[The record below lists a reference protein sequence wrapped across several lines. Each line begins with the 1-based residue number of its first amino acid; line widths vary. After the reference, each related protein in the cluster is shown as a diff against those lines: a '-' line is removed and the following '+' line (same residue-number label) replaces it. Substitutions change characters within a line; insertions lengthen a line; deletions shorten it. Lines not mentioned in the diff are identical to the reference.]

1 MMKWIRDLKIGF
13 KISCGFLLVTVIAGI
28 IGIVGIVNLDS
39 VGTSYHVAY
48 EDSVTAL
55 ECMERISASFQE
67 IRTDLFEMSLAE
79 LKEDKEGCI
88 EALNNHKGI
97 IDDNL
102 SKYRGILE
110 KYELEEVEQELKFI
124 DAIEYTLN
132 LIDKSSRSFINDIA
146 MDTERRNEAF
156 SILSDGGELH
166 ALAQEMEGAITDLVE
181 YNKDYSAQQIQANEK
196 LAANSKLI
204 MGGGI
209 LTGVIA
215 AVFMGLFIARGIS
228 QRISMVVEA
237 ADRLAKGDL
246 NVQIDISSKDE
257 TGMLA
262 HTFRNMSSTLKA
274 IIGDISYGLDEM
286 SKGDFTVSSKVR
298 ELYVGDYAP
307 IYESLNKMI
316 TKISDTLMQINMA
329 AEQVATGS
337 EQVSSGAQALAA
349 GSTEQAS
356 SIEELSSSIEMIS
369 EQSAENSNI
378 VETASKSVKQA
389 GEGVSAGNEHM
400 EQLTKAMA
408 DIGSAS
414 NQIANITKVI
424 EDIAFQ
430 TNILALNAAIE
441 AARAGA
447 AGKGFAVVAD
457 EVRNL
462 AAKSAEAA
470 KQTGKLIEASV
481 ATVARGAEITGQT
494 ARILNDVGTSTLE
507 VTGSFEKIERSS
519 AEQAVAIE
527 QIKQGLFQISAV
539 VQTNAATAEE
549 NSATSEEM
557 SAQAEAL
564 RQEAGKFK
572 LA

>member
-1 MMKWIRDLKIGF
+1 MIKWMRNLKIGF
-13 KISCGFLLVTVIAGI
+13 KIACGYLIVAVIAGV

-48 EDSVTAL
+48 EDSVIAL

-79 LKEDKEGCI
+79 LKADKEGCA
-88 EALNNHKGI
+88 EALNNHKGL

-102 SKYRGILE
+102 LKYRKMLE
-110 KYELEEVEQELKFI
+110 KYKAEEVGQELKLI
-124 DAIEYTLN
+124 DAVESALGAIN
-132 LIDKSSRSFINDIA
+132 KSSTRFISDIA
-146 MDTERRNEAF
+146 MDTERRHEAF

-166 ALAQEMEGAITDLVE
+166 TLAQVMEGAIADLVE
-181 YNKDYSAQQIQANEK
+181 YNKDYSGHQIKTNGQ
-196 LAANSKLI
+196 LVTSSKLI
-204 MGGGI
+204 MAGGI
-209 LTGVIA
+209 FVGVIA
-215 AVFMGLFIARGIS
+215 AVLVGVFIARGIS
-228 QRISMVVEA
+228 GRIALVVEA
-237 ADRLAKGDL
+237 ADRLAQGDL
-246 NVQIDISSKDE
+246 NVQIDINSKDE

-262 HTFRNMSSTLKA
+262 ETFRNMSSTLTA
-274 IIGDISYGLDEM
+274 IIRDISYGLDGLA
-286 SKGDFTVSSKVR
+286 KGDFTVGSKVKK
-298 ELYVGDYAP
+298 LYVGDYAP
-307 IYESLNKMI
+307 MMESMYEMI
-316 TKISDTLMQINMA
+316 TKISDMLRYINAA

-369 EQSAENSNI
+369 EQAAENSNI
-378 VETASKSVKQA
+378 VSVAYKSMKQSD
-389 GEGVSAGNEHM
+389 EGVNAGNEHM
-400 EQLTKAMA
+400 EQLTQAMA
-408 DIGSAS
+408 DIGTAS
-414 NQIANITKVI
+414 KQIANITKVI

-441 AARAGA
+441 AARAGV

-470 KQTGKLIEASV
+470 KQTSELIEASV
-481 ATVARGAEITGQT
+481 ATVEKGAEITGQT
-494 ARILNDVGTSTLE
+494 AQILKNVATSADE
-507 VTGSFEKIERSS
+507 VTKGFGKIEKSS
-519 AEQAVAIE
+519 AEQAIAIE

-557 SAQAEAL
+557 SAQADAL
-564 RQEAGKFK
+564 RLEVGKFK